1 MTQFAH
7 PLPSAPSP
15 REIALDNRRQ
25 QILDAARLC
34 FARSGFRGASM
45 QEICLA
51 AKISPGGLYRYF
63 PSKEAIIE
71 AIAQDERCGAAELI
85 EAMRGDGPLL
95 DRMTRCALGYFGYM
109 RDPGACELM
118 AEISA
123 ESLRN
128 SEIGKRF
135 AKIDQS
141 VRGVMREIFDEAI
154 ARGEMPPVAD
164 MEATISLIQAAIDG
178 IALRQINDPDLS
190 PARVEPLLRRLL
202 AGVLGMNACATG

>member
-1 MTQFAH
+1 MTQLAQ
-7 PLPSAPSP
+7 PEVTDLSP
-15 REIALDNRRQ
+15 RESAQDARRT
-25 QILDAARLC
+25 QILDAARTC

-45 QEICLA
+45 QEICLE
-51 AKISPGGLYRYF
+51 AKMSPGGLYRYF

-71 AIAQDERCGAAELI
+71 AIAQEERCGAAELI
-85 EAMRGDGPLL
+85 ETMRGTGPLL
-95 DRMTRCALGYFGYM
+95 DRMMSCAMGYFAYM

-135 AKIDQS
+135 AQIDDS
-141 VRGVMREIFDEAI
+141 VRDIMREVFLEAI
-154 ARGEMPPVAD
+154 ETGEMPPNAD
-164 MEATISLIQAAIDG
+164 LDATISMLQAAVDG

-190 PARVEPLLRRLL
+190 LARVEPLLRRLV
-202 AGVLGMNACATG
+202 AGVLGMKA

>member
-1 MTQFAH
+1 MTVLAQPDTTA
-7 PLPSAPSP
+7 SAP
-15 REIALDNRRQ
+15 RETAQDARRA
-25 QILDAARLC
+25 QILDAARTC

-45 QEICLA
+45 QEICLE
-51 AKISPGGLYRYF
+51 AKMSPGGLYRYF

-71 AIAQDERCGAAELI
+71 AIAQEERCGAAEI
-85 EAMRGDGPLL
+85 VQAMRGPGPLL
-95 DRMTRCALGYFGYM
+95 DRLMGCAMGYFGYM

-135 AKIDQS
+135 AQIDDS
-141 VRGVMREIFDEAI
+141 VRDIMREVFEEAI
-154 ARGEMPPVAD
+154 RKGEMPEID
-164 MEATISLIQAAIDG
+164 DLDATISMLQAAVDG

-190 PARVEPLLRRLL
+190 LARVEPLLRRLV
-202 AGVLGMNACATG
+202 AGVLGMKA

>member
-1 MTQFAH
+1 MTQLAQ
-7 PLPSAPSP
+7 PEATDLSP
-15 REIALDNRRQ
+15 RESAQDARRT
-25 QILDAARLC
+25 QILDAARTC

-45 QEICLA
+45 QEICLE
-51 AKISPGGLYRYF
+51 AKMSPGGLYRYF

-71 AIAQDERCGAAELI
+71 AIAQEERCGAAELI
-85 EAMRGDGPLL
+85 ETMRGTGPLL
-95 DRMTRCALGYFGYM
+95 DRMMSCAMGYFAYM

-135 AKIDQS
+135 AQIDDS
-141 VRGVMREIFDEAI
+141 VRDIMREVFLEAI
-154 ARGEMPPVAD
+154 ETGEMPPNAD
-164 MEATISLIQAAIDG
+164 LDATISMLQAAVDG

-190 PARVEPLLRRLL
+190 LARVEPLLRRLV
-202 AGVLGMNACATG
+202 AGVLGMKA

>member
-1 MTQFAH
+1 MTQLAQ
-7 PLPSAPSP
+7 PEATDLSP
-15 REIALDNRRQ
+15 RESAQDARRT
-25 QILDAARLC
+25 QILDAARIC

-45 QEICLA
+45 QEICLE
-51 AKISPGGLYRYF
+51 AKMSPGGLYRYF

-71 AIAQDERCGAAELI
+71 AIAQEERCGAAELI
-85 EAMRGDGPLL
+85 ETMRGTGPLL
-95 DRMTRCALGYFGYM
+95 DRMMSCAMGYFAYM

-135 AKIDQS
+135 AQIDDS
-141 VRGVMREIFDEAI
+141 VRDIMREVFLDAI
-154 ARGEMPPVAD
+154 ETGEMPPNAD
-164 MEATISLIQAAIDG
+164 LDATISMLQAAVDG

-190 PARVEPLLRRLL
+190 LARVEPLLRRLV
-202 AGVLGMNACATG
+202 AGVLGMKA

>member
-1 MTQFAH
+1 MASIVH
-7 PLPSAPSP
+7 PVPTDSSA
-15 REIALDNRRQ
+15 RESAQDARRQ
-25 QILDAARLC
+25 QILEAARTC

-45 QEICLA
+45 QEICA
-51 AKISPGGLYRYF
+51 EARMSPGGLYRYF

-71 AIAQDERCGAAELI
+71 AIAQEERCGAAEI
-85 EAMRGDGPLL
+85 VHAMRGPGPLL
-95 DRMTRCALGYFGYM
+95 DRLVGCAMGYFAYM

-135 AKIDQS
+135 AAIDDS
-141 VRGVMREIFDEAI
+141 VRDIMREVFEEAI
-154 ARGEMPPVAD
+154 ARGEMSPID
-164 MEATISLIQAAIDG
+164 DLDATISMLQAAVDG

-190 PARVEPLLRRLL
+190 LARVEPLLRRLI
-202 AGVLGMNACATG
+202 AGVLGMKA

>member
-1 MTQFAH
+1 MTSMVH
-7 PLPSAPSP
+7 PVPAA
-15 REIALDNRRQ
+15 RETAYDGRRQ
-25 QILDAARLC
+25 QILDAARTC

-45 QEICLA
+45 QEICLEA
-51 AKISPGGLYRYF
+51 RMSPGGLYRYF

-71 AIAQDERCGAAELI
+71 AIAQEERCGAAELV
-85 EAMRGDGPLL
+85 ETMRGTEPLL
-95 DRMTRCALGYFGYM
+95 DRMTRCAMGYFSYM

-135 AKIDQS
+135 AKIDTN
-141 VRGVMREIFDEAI
+141 VRGIMREIFDEAV
-154 ARGEMPPVAD
+154 ASGEMPPVAD
-164 MEATISLIQAAIDG
+164 MDATISMLQAAVDG

-202 AGVLGMNACATG
+202 AGVLKMKA

>member
-1 MTQFAH
+1 MTALLQPDPIEPTARE
-7 PLPSAPSP
+7 SAQD
-15 REIALDNRRQ
+15 ARRS
-25 QILDAARLC
+25 QILDAARTC

-45 QEICLA
+45 QEICQE
-51 AKISPGGLYRYF
+51 AKMSPGGLYRYF

-85 EAMRGDGPLL
+85 ETMRGTGPLL
-95 DRMTRCALGYFGYM
+95 DRMMSCAMGYFAYM

-135 AKIDQS
+135 AKIDDS
-141 VRGVMREIFDEAI
+141 VRDVMREVFNEAI
-154 ARGEMPPVAD
+154 EKGEMSPIAD
-164 MEATISLIQAAIDG
+164 LDATIGVLQAAVDG
-178 IALRQINDPDLS
+178 IALRQIHDADLS
-190 PARVEPLLRRLL
+190 PDRVEPLLRRLV
-202 AGVLGMNACATG
+202 AGLLGMKA

>member
-1 MTQFAH
+1 MTQLAQ
-7 PLPSAPSP
+7 PEITELSP
-15 REIALDNRRQ
+15 RESAQDARRT
-25 QILDAARLC
+25 QILDAARTC

-45 QEICLA
+45 QEICLE
-51 AKISPGGLYRYF
+51 AKMSPGGLYRYF

-71 AIAQDERCGAAELI
+71 AIAQEERCGAAELI
-85 EAMRGDGPLL
+85 ETMRGTGPLL
-95 DRMTRCALGYFGYM
+95 DRMMSCAMGYFAYM

-135 AKIDQS
+135 AQIDDS
-141 VRGVMREIFDEAI
+141 VRDIMREVFLEAI
-154 ARGEMPPVAD
+154 ETGEMPPNAD
-164 MEATISLIQAAIDG
+164 LDATISMLQAAVDG

-190 PARVEPLLRRLL
+190 LARVEPLLRRLV
-202 AGVLGMNACATG
+202 AGVLGMKA

>member
-1 MTQFAH
+1 MNTIVH
-7 PLPSAPSP
+7 PVPTDLSTRESAQD
-15 REIALDNRRQ
+15 ARRQ
-25 QILDAARLC
+25 QILDAARTC

-45 QEICLA
+45 QEICLE
-51 AKISPGGLYRYF
+51 AKMSPGGLYRYF

-71 AIAQDERCGAAELI
+71 AIAQDERCGAAELVQ
-85 EAMRGDGPLL
+85 AMRGPGPLL
-95 DRMTRCALGYFGYM
+95 DRLIGCAMGYFSYM

-135 AKIDQS
+135 AAIDDS
-141 VRGVMREIFDEAI
+141 VRDIMREVFVEAI
-154 ARGEMPPVAD
+154 ERGEMPEIAD
-164 MEATISLIQAAIDG
+164 LDATISMLQAAVDG

-190 PARVEPLLRRLL
+190 LARVEPLLRRLV
-202 AGVLGMNACATG
+202 AGVLGMKA

>member
-1 MTQFAH
+1 MTALVQPDPIEPTARE
-7 PLPSAPSP
+7 SAQD
-15 REIALDNRRQ
+15 ARRS
-25 QILDAARLC
+25 QILDAARTC

-45 QEICLA
+45 QEICQE
-51 AKISPGGLYRYF
+51 AKMSPGGLYRYF

-85 EAMRGDGPLL
+85 ETMRGTGPLL
-95 DRMTRCALGYFGYM
+95 DRMMSCAMGYFAYM

-135 AKIDQS
+135 AKIDDS
-141 VRGVMREIFDEAI
+141 VRDVMREVFNEAI
-154 ARGEMPPVAD
+154 EKGEMSPIAD
-164 MEATISLIQAAIDG
+164 LDATIGVLQAAVDG
-178 IALRQINDPDLS
+178 IALRQIHDADLS
-190 PARVEPLLRRLL
+190 PDRVEPLLRRLV
-202 AGVLGMNACATG
+202 AGLLGMKA

>member
-1 MTQFAH
+1 MTQLAQ
-7 PLPSAPSP
+7 PETTELSP
-15 REIALDNRRQ
+15 RESAQDARRT
-25 QILDAARLC
+25 QILDAARTC

-45 QEICLA
+45 QEICLE
-51 AKISPGGLYRYF
+51 AKMSPGGLYRYF

-71 AIAQDERCGAAELI
+71 AIAQEERCGAAELI
-85 EAMRGDGPLL
+85 ETMRGTGPLL
-95 DRMTRCALGYFGYM
+95 DRMMSCAMGYFAYM

-135 AKIDQS
+135 AQIDDS
-141 VRGVMREIFDEAI
+141 VRDIMREVFLEAI
-154 ARGEMPPVAD
+154 ETGEMPPNAD
-164 MEATISLIQAAIDG
+164 LDATISMLQAAVDG

-190 PARVEPLLRRLL
+190 LARVEPLLRRLV
-202 AGVLGMNACATG
+202 AGVLGMKA